1 MERMR
6 ISRELFAP
14 KNYFAVLAA
23 VLIASF
29 AGPLLNNTWEG
40 RVAGSTFIF
49 LLVVSVSYAV
59 SPSRIIRWQVLIL
72 GISACIFICASTIL
86 GVPGLDAPAIKAG
99 SYFLGFVFLVLGT
112 CVIFRDVFAG
122 AVTANRLCGAICL
135 YLLIGAC
142 FAILYMVVDIADPKA
157 FQTNEALASRFDP
170 NNPRHERLSLLM
182 YFSMVT
188 LSTAGY
194 GDISPVNR
202 LARTLAWLEAASG
215 QIYLSMMVARLVG
228 LHIVGAQAAAA
239 ARRDNVG
246 D

>member
-6 ISRELFAP
+6 LARELFAP

-29 AGPLLNNTWEG
+29 VGPLLNNSWEG
-40 RVAGSTFIF
+40 RVAGSAFIF

-59 SPSRIIRWQVLIL
+59 SPSR
-72 GISACIFICASTIL
+72 IFICASTIL

-112 CVIFRDVFAG
+112 CVIFRDVFTG

-239 ARRDNVG
+239 ARRDVVG